1 MKTRA
6 NNITLSQVGCR
17 PYQRQFPKFGGD
29 DGQWV
34 YNRIMVVNCPNV
46 IPRCK
51 QDKQLLDKMF
61 AERDGIVYKAVMA
74 LRTVIDNGYRFSEP
88 ESVENAR
95 QDYRN
100 SNSSVIS
107 FAEECLCPWPDG
119 RINSHCTTGRIY
131 KVYAAWCKDNNN
143 GYAKT
148 AREFRNAIADHLG
161 KEHTDLVTHTRNGS
175 FYQDYTLS
183 HNAREHYSKA
193 YGYDSSDFLA

>member
-1 MKTRA
+1 MNR
-6 NNITLSQVGCR
+6 L
-17 PYQRQFPKFGGD
+17 PKFGGD

-107 FAEECLCPWPDG
+107 FAEEF
-119 RINSHCTTGRIY
+119 
-131 KVYAAWCKDNNN
+131 YADFGFDEEILAAALKDTME
-143 GYAKT
+143 AVK
-148 AREFRNAIADHLG
+148 
-161 KEHTDLVTHTRNGS
+161 
-175 FYQDYTLS
+175 
-183 HNAREHYSKA
+183 
-193 YGYDSSDFLA
+193 

>member
-1 MKTRA
+1 
-6 NNITLSQVGCR
+6 
-17 PYQRQFPKFGGD
+17 
-29 DGQWV
+29 
-34 YNRIMVVNCPNV
+34 
-46 IPRCK
+46 
-51 QDKQLLDKMF
+51 
-61 AERDGIVYKAVMA
+61 MA

-119 RINSHCTTGRIY
+119 RINNHCTTGRIY

-148 AREFRNAIADHLG
+148 AREFREDLAEYCGMSAADM
-161 KEHTDLVTHTRNGS
+161 TTRRNGNT
-175 FYQDYTLS
+175 FYKNLS
-183 HNAREHYSKA
+183 LTQEAKVQYQRE
-193 YGYDSSDFLA
+193 YGYDDTTFFS